1 VNDVL
6 KALSNPIRRD
16 IIAMLRDGPMS
27 AGEIAE
33 NFSVSKPT
41 MSVHFAVLRDAELIT
56 ATRNGTS
63 IIYRL
68 NATVAE
74 DVLTGLMNLFGVGET
89 SSVVEKAK
97 RKPRAV
103 TRERA

>member
-1 VNDVL
+1 
-6 KALSNPIRRD
+6 
-16 IIAMLRDGPMS
+16 MS

-41 MSVHFAVLRDAELIT
+41 MSVHFATLKEAELIT
-56 ATRNGTS
+56 ATREGTS

-74 DVLTGLMNLFGVGET
+74 DVLSELMDLLGVGDE
-89 SSVVEKAK
+89 SSVITKPK
-97 RKPRAV
+97 RNKKPPARGHA
-103 TRERA
+103 